1 MSETTKVDVVVIGA
15 GLGGLSAAAY
25 LAQAGKR
32 VLVLEHHTV
41 PGGYAHEFRRGRYR
55 FEVSLHNLDGA
66 GPGGWVYR
74 CFRELGVFDRVRF
87 HRLDPLYSVKF
98 PGREVVAHADIGAYE
113 EELLRQFPHERA
125 GIRGL
130 FDAMVQ
136 VQRETRRFTA
146 DRDLGLRLSRAEV
159 AGHYPAMVGS
169 MTQSWGD
176 FMARY
181 VSDPQLQGV
190 LSTLCP
196 YYGLP
201 PAQLSA
207 GVFVLG
213 WVSYHL
219 FGGYYPEGGSMAV
232 SRALEQA
239 IVQHGGE
246 VRYRQ
251 TVCRI
256 ELRDGRAAAVET
268 EKGLRVEA
276 EAVISNANPR
286 DTLLQFVGR
295 SQLPPDYVG
304 KIDGDRVSVS
314 NLVVYL
320 GLERDLVAEG
330 WPHHELF
337 LCAGYDGEA
346 SYRAALEGRFEQTDL
361 VVACYNHADPT
372 CAPPGASVLSIT
384 ALAVWDYADQ
394 WGTGGHLAHY
404 GQNPGYL
411 ELKQDA
417 GDKLIARVESLIPGL
432 RSAIKH
438 QEVATPLTNRRYSLN
453 PAGAIYG
460 SEQTV
465 ENMFNGRL
473 RATTP
478 IPNLFLAGAWVAG
491 GGQSVAVLS
500 GRTAAQ
506 LAQAYLKI

>member
-87 HRLDPLYSVKF
+87 HRLDPLYAVKF
-98 PGREVVAHADIGAYE
+98 PGREVAAHADIGAYE

-130 FDAMVQ
+130 FDAMIQ

-159 AGHYPAMVGS
+159 ASHYPAMVGS

-201 PAQLSA
+201 PSQLSA

-232 SRALEQA
+232 SRALERA
-239 IVQHGGE
+239 IVQRGGE

-251 TVCRI
+251 TVCGI

-276 EAVISNANPR
+276 DEVISNANPR

-295 SQLPPDYVG
+295 EHLPPDYVG
-304 KIDGDRVSVS
+304 KIDGDRVSAS

-361 VVACYNHADPT
+361 VVAYYNHADPT
-372 CAPPGASVLSIT
+372 CAPPGGSVLSIT
-384 ALAVWDYADQ
+384 ALAAWDYADQ
-394 WGTGGHLAHY
+394 WGTGGRLDHY
-404 GQNPGYL
+404 GKNPGYL

-417 GDKLIARVESLIPGL
+417 GDKLIARVERLIPGL

-438 QEVATPLTNRRYSLN
+438 LDVATPLTNHRYSLN

-465 ENMFNGRL
+465 ENMFGGRL

-506 LAQAYLKI
+506 LARAYLGV